1 MQIYLIDKKSEEIK
15 AISKIYIDSWSIT
28 YDGFVSDSY
37 LKSLNYHDAEK
48 KWTEFLNDTKNFIF
62 VAKQNNEVIGFVAG
76 CIDDENSEGELYA
89 LYVDPAL
96 KNTGIGSKLLDKFFE
111 HMKENNIT
119 SIIVWA
125 MSKNKNAISY
135 YKHKGA
141 VEYNHRM
148 NSFDGEVVEDT
159 ALIWRQI

>member
-15 AISKIYIDSWSIT
+15 AISKIYIDSWRIT

-48 KWTEFLNDTKNFIF
+48 KWTEFLSDTNNFIF
-62 VAKQNNEVIGFVAG
+62 VAKENNQVIGFVAG
-76 CIDDENSEGELYA
+76 YIDDENSEGELYA
-89 LYVDPAL
+89 LYVNSTL

>member
-1 MQIYLIDKKSEEIK
+1 MQIYLINNKSEEIK
-15 AISKIYIDSWSIT
+15 QISKIYIDSWKIT

-48 KWTEFLNDTKNFIF
+48 KWSDFLNDTKNFIF
-62 VAKQNNEVIGFVAG
+62 VAKENNQVIGFVAG

-89 LYVDPAL
+89 LYVNPTL

-111 HMKENNIT
+111 HMKENHIT

-125 MSKNKNAISY
+125 MSKNKKAISY

>member
-15 AISKIYIDSWSIT
+15 AISEIYIDSWRIT

-48 KWTEFLNDTKNFIF
+48 KWTEFLSDTNNFIF
-62 VAKQNNEVIGFVAG
+62 VAKENNQVIGFVAG

>member
-37 LKSLNYHDAEK
+37 LKSLN
-48 KWTEFLNDTKNFIF
+48 N
-62 VAKQNNEVIGFVAG
+62 QVIGFVAG

-111 HMKENNIT
+111 YIKENHMT
-119 SIIVWA
+119 SVIVWA
-125 MSKNKNAISY
+125 MSKNKKAISY

-141 VEYNHRM
+141 VEYDYRM
-148 NSFDGEVVEDT
+148 NNFAGEVVEDT
-159 ALIWRQI
+159 ALIWREI